1 MEDQWEVTPKQRSPS
16 RPLRKLSWRRLRG
29 LEKWYSWL
37 RSLYD
42 CPEIPVGPEGVLCRV
57 VVATHPTSKKKSS
70 VGVTRSGV
78 VYELFFTT
86 LPQQAFTAADVRS
99 AGSASRGIT
108 RLRSPMRI
116 GRSTPIVGA
125 ATMIRLFGVSE
136 GLAASLGLAI
146 A

>member
-1 MEDQWEVTPKQRSPS
+1 
-16 RPLRKLSWRRLRG
+16 
-29 LEKWYSWL
+29 
-37 RSLYD
+37 
-42 CPEIPVGPEGVLCRV
+42 VLCCV
-57 VVATHPTSKKKSS
+57 VVATHPTSKKKIS

-136 GLAASLGLAI
+136 GFAASLGLAI